1 MLSRGPPENPGP
13 GQSDLFLGK
22 RSGGAESEIV
32 WSEKA
37 LMILDCERVGLSLPS
52 MKRLTVSFDGSA
64 NRL

>member
-37 LMILDCERVGLSLPS
+37 LMILEHLRKGRFVPPLCLALRPI
-52 MKRLTVSFDGSA
+52 
-64 NRL
+64 